1 MTFIFLYVVLSL
13 FAFKEGICD
22 NDSEITSCGNFMK
35 DWFPNIAPQTSV
47 APYVLNISSEFNDKF
62 NTQSWKEP
70 RYGYGVQTG
79 LLHFVCSV
87 LS

>member
-1 MTFIFLYVVLSL
+1 
-13 FAFKEGICD
+13 
-22 NDSEITSCGNFMK
+22 MK

-47 APYVLNISSEFNDKF
+47 VPYVLNVSSDKNDKF

-79 LLHFVCSV
+79 LLHFIYNV